1 MRNGSDSGR
10 EGERMKKLIT
20 HNLLLKIMSVV
31 FAFILWLVV
40 VNINDPDIIKTIRS
54 VEITIL
60 NEDAITGQGEG
71 QVYTIKEN
79 RTASIVVK
87 GPRSK
92 VDKLDRGEIKATVD
106 FSEVSS
112 VGAVPINIVSLPEGV
127 VLQNKITES
136 MKIVVE
142 PIRSQRFPV
151 EIETTGVPA
160 DGYLVG
166 DTEVS
171 PNVVNIKAPE
181 SVMEQIHR
189 VIVQVDVDGMST
201 DVKRKSVPLILIDG
215 NGKVIDY
222 AENEHITISAV
233 SLLAGADILRYQSV
247 PIHLKADGQ
256 VADGYRYTGMEL
268 SRNSVSV
275 KGTRDVM
282 AGVSQIAIPSSEE
295 ALDLTDLT
303 GNKEGIIDI
312 LPYLPEGTELLYE
325 EERYITV
332 VLKVEK
338 LERKSV
344 HISTDVLTV
353 LNPPDTMEISY
364 EVTPDAMVELEG
376 LPADL
381 ALVNARM
388 LNPTIDLGGRD
399 AGVHVF
405 EIEVS
410 VPENVALI
418 RQARITVILTYPEQE
433 ESSSVEESSTDAVE
447 VNNGGTHVGGDIEP
461 ETETGHNQPETES
474 VEPTIPVMVKP
485 VPDPGES
492 ETKEEVPEESSS
504 EVESE
509 TPQGS
514 ETTEPLST

>member
-201 DVKRKSVPLILIDG
+201 DVKRKSVPLILILTSL
-215 NGKVIDY
+215 
-222 AENEHITISAV
+222 AFCE
-233 SLLAGADILRYQSV
+233 LLASERPYKKCGWAGRGGARL
-247 PIHLKADGQ
+247 
-256 VADGYRYTGMEL
+256 
-268 SRNSVSV
+268 
-275 KGTRDVM
+275 
-282 AGVSQIAIPSSEE
+282 
-295 ALDLTDLT
+295 
-303 GNKEGIIDI
+303 
-312 LPYLPEGTELLYE
+312 
-325 EERYITV
+325 
-332 VLKVEK
+332 
-338 LERKSV
+338 
-344 HISTDVLTV
+344 
-353 LNPPDTMEISY
+353 
-364 EVTPDAMVELEG
+364 
-376 LPADL
+376 
-381 ALVNARM
+381 
-388 LNPTIDLGGRD
+388 
-399 AGVHVF
+399 
-405 EIEVS
+405 
-410 VPENVALI
+410 
-418 RQARITVILTYPEQE
+418 
-433 ESSSVEESSTDAVE
+433 
-447 VNNGGTHVGGDIEP
+447 
-461 ETETGHNQPETES
+461 
-474 VEPTIPVMVKP
+474 
-485 VPDPGES
+485 
-492 ETKEEVPEESSS
+492 
-504 EVESE
+504 
-509 TPQGS
+509 
-514 ETTEPLST
+514 

>member
-256 VADGYRYTGMEL
+256 VADGYRYNGL
-268 SRNSVSV
+268 YNVST
-275 KGTRDVM
+275 KG
-282 AGVSQIAIPSSEE
+282 
-295 ALDLTDLT
+295 
-303 GNKEGIIDI
+303 
-312 LPYLPEGTELLYE
+312 
-325 EERYITV
+325 
-332 VLKVEK
+332 
-338 LERKSV
+338 
-344 HISTDVLTV
+344 
-353 LNPPDTMEISY
+353 EI
-364 EVTPDAMVELEG
+364 
-376 LPADL
+376 
-381 ALVNARM
+381 
-388 LNPTIDLGGRD
+388 
-399 AGVHVF
+399 
-405 EIEVS
+405 
-410 VPENVALI
+410 
-418 RQARITVILTYPEQE
+418 
-433 ESSSVEESSTDAVE
+433 
-447 VNNGGTHVGGDIEP
+447 
-461 ETETGHNQPETES
+461 
-474 VEPTIPVMVKP
+474 K
-485 VPDPGES
+485 
-492 ETKEEVPEESSS
+492 
-504 EVESE
+504 
-509 TPQGS
+509 
-514 ETTEPLST
+514 

>member
-1 MRNGSDSGR
+1 M
-10 EGERMKKLIT
+10 
-20 HNLLLKIMSVV
+20 
-31 FAFILWLVV
+31 
-40 VNINDPDIIKTIRS
+40 
-54 VEITIL
+54 

-295 ALDLTDLT
+295 ALDLTGLT

-344 HISTDVLTV
+344 HIST
-353 LNPPDTMEISY
+353 
-364 EVTPDAMVELEG
+364 A
-376 LPADL
+376 
-381 ALVNARM
+381 
-388 LNPTIDLGGRD
+388 
-399 AGVHVF
+399 
-405 EIEVS
+405 
-410 VPENVALI
+410 
-418 RQARITVILTYPEQE
+418 
-433 ESSSVEESSTDAVE
+433 
-447 VNNGGTHVGGDIEP
+447 
-461 ETETGHNQPETES
+461 
-474 VEPTIPVMVKP
+474 
-485 VPDPGES
+485 
-492 ETKEEVPEESSS
+492 
-504 EVESE
+504 
-509 TPQGS
+509 
-514 ETTEPLST
+514 